1 MTRLDY
7 NEDNFFGTE
16 CRGDRY
22 DIYVDGDLRYSK
34 VTDRE
39 CDRLCEDFIRMGYD
53 YENIEVKES

>member
-16 CRGDRY
+16 SRGTRY
-22 DIYVDGDLRYSK
+22 DIYVDGVLHYSK

-39 CDRLCEDFIRMGYD
+39 CDHLCEDFIRMGYD
-53 YENIEVKES
+53 YDNIEVKES